1 MNSPEFSG
9 EALAS
14 PGFDNLVPIDEP
26 DVAPDTHIL
35 PAAPMSVIVT
45 YLQMFAPNGR
55 AVAPPRDDLL
65 VLHAQRPTP
74 AYFWFLYDVVGRD
87 WNWTSRRKL
96 SDAELITTIHDPLV
110 EIHVLFAAGVPAGFV
125 ELDGR
130 VPGEIEIKQFGLMRE
145 FIGQGLG
152 RYFLQW
158 VIDHAWSRQPQR
170 LWLHTCTLD
179 HPGALPNYQ
188 KAGFEVYRVGE

>member
-1 MNSPEFSG
+1 M
-9 EALAS
+9 A
-14 PGFDNLVPIDEP
+14 V
-26 DVAPDTHIL
+26 T
-35 PAAPMSVIVT
+35 VT
-45 YLQMFAPNGR
+45 YLQRFAPNGR
-55 AVAPPRDDLL
+55 SAPPPREDLL
-65 VLHAQRPTP
+65 ILHAHRPTP
-74 AYFWFLYDVVGRD
+74 AYFWFLYDAVGRD

-96 SDAELITTIHDPLV
+96 CDAELLTTIHDPLV

-130 VPGEIEIKQFGLMRE
+130 VLGEIEIKQFGLVRE

-158 VIDHAWSRQPQR
+158 VIEHAWSRRPNR

-179 HPGALPNYQ
+179 HPGALPNYL
-188 KAGFEVYRVGE
+188 KAGFEVYRVDG